1 MVMPFMEDLK
11 CENFRLKVRTN
22 QLNLSVRYCFF
33 ARKFIFRSEELHY
46 QVSEKEEKRYK
57 NTRSLCGKAQVDQK
71 SCTFFQVSE
80 KEENRSKILVGSL
93 PMWQSTKGTS
103 INEVRF

>member
-1 MVMPFMEDLK
+1 MVMSFMEDLE

-33 ARKFIFRSEELHY
+33 ARKFLFRSKELRFRF
-46 QVSEKEEKRYK
+46 SEKEEKRYK
-57 NTRSLCGKAQVDQK
+57 STRSLCGKAQVDQK

-103 INEVRF
+103 INDVRF